1 MPFGKGAAHDQS
13 VRFSDTLVSWRMLTA
28 TPMRSSRPR
37 CAAPRCAAP
46 APPEGQCARRCTKR
60 LATPVRFADTTVH
73 PGVQLPHPRRGKCTA
88 LHEATCHPC
97 PVCGHNRSPWCAAP
111 RTPGGAMCTALHEA
125 TCHSCPVCGHKRLS
139 TTAGEAA
146 DLNNALDRRAVFASE
161 AALRVARVEQ
171 AVRQRQ
177 RRSQEELSAIGR
189 ERARDADAR
198 GLVHEVREPR
208 AAPTAGGRGRAR
220 RSHRTR
226 CRHHSTRA
234 DRRADRAHRTDRRA
248 RRT

>member
-1 MPFGKGAAHDQS
+1 VHGVARSELPPLSGLRTQMLAGTRLLPPLRRHMPFGKGAAHDQS

-111 RTPGGAMCTALHEA
+111 APPEGQCARRCT
-125 TCHSCPVCGHKRLS
+125 KRLATPVRFADTSVCRRPPARRLTS
-139 TTAGEAA
+139 TTRSIDEP
-146 DLNNALDRRAVFASE
+146 SS
-161 AALRVARVEQ
+161 
-171 AVRQRQ
+171 RQRPPC
-177 RRSQEELSAIGR
+177 A
-189 ERARDADAR
+189 
-198 GLVHEVREPR
+198 
-208 AAPTAGGRGRAR
+208 
-220 RSHRTR
+220 
-226 CRHHSTRA
+226 
-234 DRRADRAHRTDRRA
+234 
-248 RRT
+248 